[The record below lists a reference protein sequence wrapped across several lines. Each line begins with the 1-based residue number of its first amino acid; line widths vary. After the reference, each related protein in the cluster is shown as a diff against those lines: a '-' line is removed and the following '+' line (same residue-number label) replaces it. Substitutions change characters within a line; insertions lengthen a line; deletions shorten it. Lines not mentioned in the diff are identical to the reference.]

1 MVEKKEIYMWPSNWR
16 KPISEGNCGGV
27 STNNYYATKA
37 GLEVLKKGGN
47 AFDAAITVSL
57 VLSVVEPHHS
67 GLGGGAFTLMYNF
80 EEKKAYALDGR
91 GIAPRKAKKDLFL
104 KDGKVVDEWK
114 DIGGKSVAIPGLLK
128 NLEIMHSKFGTM
140 KLKELVNP
148 SIEYAFNGFS
158 TSFTESI
165 TINDASVKRK
175 IREFSEFRK
184 LFLKEDES
192 NYTYGEKKKNLEIAK
207 LLTKLSEEGLNS
219 FYKGE
224 IAKKI
229 VNSINEH
236 EGCYELEDLE
246 NYNSKFRQVI
256 SSDYRGYKVLSFPP
270 PASGTALIEMLN
282 ILENYNLKDMGS
294 NSAEYLHILS
304 ETMKIVFADRSI
316 SIADP
321 DFVKVSTEKLLSK
334 EFAKERANLI
344 DNNYSNEFLPADG
357 ILPEEYPGNTS
368 HFSIIDK
375 YGNAVS
381 QTQTIRDW
389 YGSGIVVDGL
399 GFVLNNNM
407 SDFSASEGELTS
419 QGLAYGSA
427 NSIEGGKT
435 PLSSMSPTFVL
446 KDNEIFLSIG
456 SAGGPRI
463 ITGTLQ
469 GIINAIDFNMN
480 SENLVNSP
488 YITCLSKKQGL
499 EVEYGISPDTIKIL
513 EGKGHLIDRIKSDNV
528 MSTMVNNV
536 MKKDNEFFAAST
548 KRVDGCGGT
557 LYNDTMIFE
566 GYHQE

>member
-1 MVEKKEIYMWPSNWR
+1 MVEKKEVYMWPSNWK
-16 KPISEGNCGGV
+16 KPVSEGNNGGV

-37 GLEVLKKGGN
+37 GLEILKKGGN
-47 AFDAAITVSL
+47 AFDAAVAVSL

-67 GLGGGAFTLMYNF
+67 GIGGGAFTLMYNS

-91 GIAPRKAKKDLFL
+91 GIAPKKAKKDLFIRN
-104 KDGKVVDEWK
+104 GKVVDEWK

-128 NLEIMHSKFGTM
+128 NLEIMHNKFGTLE
-140 KLKELVNP
+140 LKELIKP
-148 SIEYAFNGFS
+148 SINYAFNGFS

-165 TINDASVKRK
+165 TINDPSVKRK
-175 IREFSEFRK
+175 IKEFSDFKK
-184 LFLKEDES
+184 LFLKENETKYDF
-192 NYTYGEKKKNLEIAK
+192 GERKKNLDLAK
-207 LLTKLSEEGLNS
+207 LLTKLSEDGLSS

-224 IAKKI
+224 IAEKI
-229 VNSINEH
+229 VNAINNH
-236 EGCYELEDLE
+236 DGCYEIEDLE
-246 NYNSKFRQVI
+246 NYDSKFREVI
-256 SSDYRGYKVLSFPP
+256 YTNYRNHKILTFPP

-282 ILENYNLKDMGS
+282 ILENFDLNGMGS
-294 NSAEYLHILS
+294 NSSDYLHALA

-321 DFVKVSTEKLLSK
+321 DFVRVNTEKLISK
-334 EFAKERANLI
+334 DFAKQRYNLI
-344 DNNYSNEFLPADG
+344 SNKSQEYLPDDG

-419 QGLAYGSA
+419 QGLSYGSA

-435 PLSSMSPTFVL
+435 PLSSMCPTFVL
-446 KDNEIFLSIG
+446 KDDEVFLSIG

-469 GIINAIDFNMN
+469 GIVNAIDFNMN
-480 SENLVNSP
+480 SENLVNIP
-488 YITCLSKKQGL
+488 YITSLSKNQGL
-499 EVEYGISPDTIKIL
+499 EIESGISSDTINIL
-513 EGKGHLIDRIKSDNV
+513 KEKGHSINVIETGNV

-536 MKKDNEFFAAST
+536 MKKNDKFYAAST

-566 GYHQE
+566 GFHQE